1 MQALQKP
8 KKPMKRLSAATIAD
22 AWLLFI
28 TVIWSGTFAL
38 IKLAL
43 QEIPPLTFTA
53 TRFTLAFLASTLVW
67 RSSLSSLSRNRFR
80 QGVVLGILF
89 GFGFYLQTLGLLFT
103 SVGNSAFITGALVVF
118 TPFAYW
124 LIERKRLSIHHII
137 SVVIVFA
144 GLLIFVRPTA
154 AFNIG
159 DGLTLLSAAGWA
171 LYIVYVDVF
180 TRPVAAHH
188 IWSVTGQLVI
198 VQFGVTAALGIA
210 LAVFLE
216 SLPSLYSVSWQAIG
230 ALLYTALLASV
241 VATGIQTYYQRRTTP
256 VRAALIFAL
265 EPVLAALLGVWI
277 LDESFDR
284 WHWIGGTLVI
294 SGILWTELRSAAE
307 DSSG

>member
-1 MQALQKP
+1 MEQ
-8 KKPMKRLSAATIAD
+8 MRRLSPAATAD
-22 AWLLFI
+22 LWLFVI

-43 QEIPPLTFTA
+43 QEIPPMTFTA
-53 TRFTLAFLASTLVW
+53 ARFTLAFLASSFVW
-67 RSSLSSLSRNRFR
+67 RSSLTSMSRYRLR

-137 SVVIVFA
+137 SVAVVFA

-154 AFNIG
+154 TLNIG

-180 TRPVAAHH
+180 TRPVTAAH
-188 IWSVTGQLVI
+188 IWTVTGQLIV

-210 LAVFLE
+210 LAAALE
-216 SLPSLYSVSWQAIG
+216 SIPSFLSVSWTSIG

-277 LDESFDR
+277 LDESFDL

-294 SGILWTELRSAAE
+294 SGILWTELRSATEAH
-307 DSSG
+307 SR